1 MNQQVRLS
9 AELEKWAWL
18 KRSLEAESFDA
29 VKLVE
34 VMQSETDVEECL
46 LEIAESA
53 LQDEYFVDAIRLRV
67 KELQERASRLGE
79 RAEKKRRVV
88 TATMQNLQLEKVE
101 GPNMTLG
108 LRDGGRGVIVAD
120 PTKIPKQYFNDADP
134 KLDKRRLRDALESGE
149 KIEGA
154 QLPNGGKSV
163 TITVR

>member
-18 KRSLEAESFDA
+18 KARLEAESFDA
-29 VKLVE
+29 VSLVE
-34 VMQSETDVEECL
+34 AMQSETDVEECL

-53 LQDEYFVDAIRLRV
+53 LQDEHSISAIKARI
-67 KELQERASRLGE
+67 KELQERANRIDE

-88 TATMQNLQLEKVE
+88 TATMQNLQLEKID
-101 GPNMTLG
+101 GANLTLS
-108 LRDGGRGVIVAD
+108 LRNGGRGVIVTD

-134 KLDKRRLRDALESGE
+134 KLDKRRLRDALELGPVA
-149 KIEGA
+149 GA

-163 TITVR
+163 TILTR